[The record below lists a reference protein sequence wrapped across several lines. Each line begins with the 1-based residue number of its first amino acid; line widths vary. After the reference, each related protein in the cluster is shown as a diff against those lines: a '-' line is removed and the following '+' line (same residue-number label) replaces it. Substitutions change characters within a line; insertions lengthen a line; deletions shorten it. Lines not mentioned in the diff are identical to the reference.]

1 MKRQDEFCYL
11 KWKAEDISE
20 KIQKLYYD
28 SDDSSEEEYLIDIKE
43 DLDKEIEKL
52 KKRRRI
58 LEDIDEEELLERELI
73 DHKRDVRNLLE
84 RVWRLVEDYDKL
96 IYNSYGV

>member
-20 KIQKLYYD
+20 KIQKLWYD
-28 SDDSSEEEYLIDIKE
+28 SDNSSEEEYLIDIKE
-43 DLDKEIEKL
+43 DLDEEIEKL
-52 KKRRRI
+52 KNRRRI
-58 LEDIDEEELLERELI
+58 LEDVDEEELLEWELI
-73 DHKRDVRNLLE
+73 DHKKDIKNFLKRA
-84 RVWRLVEDYDKL
+84 WRLVEDYDEL

>member
-20 KIQKLYYD
+20 KIRKLYYD
-28 SDDSSEEEYLIDIKE
+28 SDDSSEQEYLIDIKE
-43 DLDKEIEKL
+43 DLDEEIEKL

-58 LEDIDEEELLERELI
+58 LEDVDEEELLEWELV
-73 DHKRDVRNLLE
+73 DHKRDVRHLLK
-84 RVWRLVEDYDKL
+84 RAWTLVEDYDKL
-96 IYNSYGV
+96 IYNSYGF